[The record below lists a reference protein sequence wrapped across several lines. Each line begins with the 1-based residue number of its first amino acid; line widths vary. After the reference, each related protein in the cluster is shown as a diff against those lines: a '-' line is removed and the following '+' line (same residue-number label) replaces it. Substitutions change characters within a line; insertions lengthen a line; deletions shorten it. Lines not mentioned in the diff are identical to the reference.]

1 MRDIKRINKVLLE
14 IRNLWEDNVPDWRL
28 AQLFCNL
35 QGYKGSDLY
44 YMEDEELV
52 ELIKEYLE

>member
-35 QGYKGSDLY
+35 QSYKGSDLY

>member
-1 MRDIKRINKVLLE
+1 MRDIRRINKVLLE

-28 AQLFCNL
+28 TQLFCNL
-35 QGYKGSDLY
+35 QDYKGSDLFY
-44 YMEDEELV
+44 VEDEELV